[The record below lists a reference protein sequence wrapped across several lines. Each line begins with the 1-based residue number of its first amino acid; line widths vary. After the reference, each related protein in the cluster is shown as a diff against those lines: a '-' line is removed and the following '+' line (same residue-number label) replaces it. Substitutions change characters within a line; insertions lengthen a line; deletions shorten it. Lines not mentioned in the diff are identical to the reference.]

1 MAQQSSLRPLG
12 RAVGSPPDSLVRLVS
27 AGLVRLATAA
37 LVLVVAMLVINPLAS
52 GRPLPWTPFSST
64 VTAHWQP
71 TGMGVD
77 IRLFDGDQAS
87 HANDDGYLEGLAKA
101 VN

>member
-1 MAQQSSLRPLG
+1 MAQQSSLRPMG

-27 AGLVRLATAA
+27 AALVRLATAA

-52 GRPLPWTPFSST
+52 GRPLPWTTFSSA
-64 VTAHWQP
+64 VTEHLQP
-71 TGMGVD
+71 SGIGVE
-77 IRLFDGDQAS
+77 IRFFDGDQAS
-87 HANDDGYLEGLAKA
+87 PANDDGYLEGLAKA

>member
-1 MAQQSSLRPLG
+1 MAQQSSLRPL
-12 RAVGSPPDSLVRLVS
+12 AVGSPPDSLVRLVS
-27 AGLVRLATAA
+27 AAFIRLATAA

-52 GRPLPWTPFSST
+52 GRPVSWTAFSST
-64 VTAHWQP
+64 VTEHWQP
-71 TGMGVD
+71 SGIGAD
-77 IRLFDGDQAS
+77 IRLFDGDGAS

>member
-1 MAQQSSLRPLG
+1 MSQQFSLRPLG

-27 AGLVRLATAA
+27 AALVRLATAA
-37 LVLVVAMLVINPLAS
+37 LVLVVAMLVISPLAS
-52 GRPLPWTPFSST
+52 GRPVPWTSFSST
-64 VTAHWQP
+64 VTEHLQP
-71 TGMGVD
+71 SGMGAD

-87 HANDDGYLEGLAKA
+87 HANDDGYLQGLAKA